1 MTDDLPDLR
10 IGPENAEI
18 LSSIGRDERIAEGRA
33 ARGSV
38 KRSAHERLPD
48 RPQNFDVVEFV
59 ERANADRV
67 PSLVP
72 IRRHRMAT
80 SPFMF
85 FRGTAGLMAFDLAE
99 TPVSG
104 FTVQLSGDA
113 HCGNFGAFATP
124 ERNLIFDVRDFDET
138 LPGPWEWDVKRL
150 AASLVLAS
158 RSIEG
163 GGDDARQ
170 AVRSAVGVYRESMTA
185 FASMSTLDTWYARV
199 DVRDI
204 LAAAGPK
211 TLRKKRRTYV
221 EGVGRRTILKA
232 FDDMT
237 ELDAEGR
244 RRFVDEVPIVY
255 HVRSDEDKFFDVREL
270 FEAYRESLAPDVKSL
285 FARYRL
291 VDWVVK
297 VVGVGSVGTR
307 CAAALFLADEDDALI
322 LQMKEAG
329 PSVLEQFHPSSEYA
343 SHGMRVVA
351 GQRTMQAASDLF
363 LGYASEGGRDY
374 YIRQLRDMKGVPDL
388 EDMGD
393 AQLSE
398 FARFCGRTLAGAH
411 ARSGKAAQIAGYLGS
426 SDTFDRALV
435 AFADAYADRVE
446 EDHRAFTEAIES
458 GRLESREA

>member
-1 MTDDLPDLR
+1 M
-10 IGPENAEI
+10 
-18 LSSIGRDERIAEGRA
+18 
-33 ARGSV
+33 
-38 KRSAHERLPD
+38 
-48 RPQNFDVVEFV
+48 VEFV
-59 ERANADRV
+59 ERANVDRV

-72 IRRHRMAT
+72 IRRHRMCA
-80 SPFMF
+80 SPFTF
-85 FRGTAGLMAFDLAE
+85 YRGTAGLMAFDLAG

-104 FTVQLSGDA
+104 FDVQLSGDA

-124 ERNLIFDVRDFDET
+124 ERNVIFDVRDFDET

-150 AASLVLAS
+150 AASLILAS
-158 RSIEG
+158 RDIDG
-163 GGDDARQ
+163 KHRDALDAARG
-170 AVRSAVGVYRESMTA
+170 AVSVYRESMHD

-204 LAAAGPK
+204 LAAAGSK
-211 TLRKKRRTYV
+211 TIRKERRTYV
-221 EGVGRRTILKA
+221 DGVGRRTIRKA

-237 ELDAEGR
+237 EIAGDGH
-244 RRFVDEVPIVY
+244 RRFVDEAPIVY
-255 HVRSDEDKFFDVREL
+255 HVRSDEDKFFDVEEL
-270 FEAYRESLAPDVKSL
+270 FGAYRESLSPDVKAL

-307 CAAALFLADEDDALI
+307 CAAALFLADDDDPLI

-329 PSVLEQFHPSSEYA
+329 PSVLEDYHPSSKFP
-343 SHGMRVVA
+343 SQGMRVVA

-393 AQLSE
+393 HQLSE

-411 ARSGKAAQIAGYLGS
+411 ARSGRAAHIAGYLGNG
-426 SDTFDRALV
+426 DPFDEAVV
-435 AFADAYADRVE
+435 AFASAYADRAVD
-446 EDHRAFTEAIES
+446 DHARFSDAVTS
-458 GRLESREA
+458 GRLEAREA

>member
-1 MTDDLPDLR
+1 M
-10 IGPENAEI
+10 
-18 LSSIGRDERIAEGRA
+18 AEGKA
-33 ARGSV
+33 ARARA
-38 KRSAHERLPD
+38 KRSLHAGLPERPRD
-48 RPQNFDVVEFV
+48 FDVVDFV
-59 ERANADRV
+59 ERANADRI

-85 FRGTAGLMAFDLAE
+85 YRGTAGLMAFDLAK
-99 TPVSG
+99 TAVSG
-104 FTVQLSGDA
+104 ISVQLSGDA

-138 LPGPWEWDVKRL
+138 LPGPWEWDLKRL

-163 GGDDARQ
+163 SPRDADDAVRN
-170 AVRSAVGVYRESMTA
+170 AVSVYRENMHTFST
-185 FASMSTLDTWYARV
+185 MSTLDTWYARV

-204 LAAAGPK
+204 LAAAGSK
-211 TLRKKRRTYV
+211 AIRKQRRTYV
-221 EGVGRRTILKA
+221 DGIGRRTIGKA

-237 ELDAEGR
+237 ELDAGGR

-255 HVRSDEDKFFDVREL
+255 HVGSDEDKFFDVREL
-270 FEAYRESLAPDVKSL
+270 FEAYRESLGPDVQLL
-285 FARYRL
+285 FGRYRL
-291 VDWVVK
+291 IDWVVK

-307 CAAALFLADEDDALI
+307 CAAALFLAADDDALI

-329 PSVLEQFHPSSEYA
+329 PSVLEAYHPSSAYP

-363 LGYASEGGRDY
+363 LGYASQGGRDY

-393 AQLSE
+393 KQLSE

-411 ARSGKAAQIAGYLGS
+411 ARSGRAANIAGYLGRGDS
-426 SDTFDRALV
+426 FDEALV
-435 AFADAYADRVE
+435 VFATRYADRAGD
-446 EDHRAFTEAIES
+446 DHRRFTEAIAG
-458 GRLESREA
+458 GRLEAQEA

>member
-1 MTDDLPDLR
+1 M
-10 IGPENAEI
+10 A
-18 LSSIGRDERIAEGRA
+18 SSPFTFY
-33 ARGSV
+33 RGS
-38 KRSAHERLPD
+38 
-48 RPQNFDVVEFV
+48 
-59 ERANADRV
+59 
-67 PSLVP
+67 
-72 IRRHRMAT
+72 
-80 SPFMF
+80 
-85 FRGTAGLMAFDLAE
+85 AGLMAFDLAN

-158 RSIEG
+158 RDV
-163 GGDDARQ
+163 GGDDDAASRAASH
-170 AVRSAVGVYRESMTA
+170 AVRTYRESMHG
-185 FASMSTLDTWYARV
+185 FAEMSTLDTWYARV

-204 LAAAGPK
+204 LALAGSK
-211 TLRKKRRTYV
+211 TLRKERRTYV
-221 EGVGRRTILKA
+221 DGIGRRTIRKA

-237 ELDAEGR
+237 ELVDGR
-244 RRFVDEVPIVY
+244 RRFVDEAPIVY
-255 HVRSDEDKFFDVREL
+255 HVGENEDTFFDVEKL
-270 FEAYRESLAPDVKSL
+270 FETYRQSLAHDVCAL
-285 FARYRL
+285 FDRYRL

-307 CAAALFLADEDDALI
+307 CAAALFLADDDDPLI

-329 PSVLEQFHPSSEYA
+329 PSVLEAFQKSSTTE

-363 LGYASEGGRDY
+363 LGWTSEGGRDY

-393 AQLSE
+393 HQLSE

-411 ARSGKAAQIAGYLGS
+411 ARSGVAAQIAGYLGVNDS
-426 SDTFDRALV
+426 FDEAIV
-435 AFADAYADRVE
+435 EFSHAYADRTV
-446 EDHRAFTEAIES
+446 DYHRQLTEAIAS
-458 GRLESREA
+458 GRLEALAV

>member
-1 MTDDLPDLR
+1 VTEDLPDLR
-10 IGPENAEI
+10 VGPENAEI
-18 LSSIGRDERIAEGRA
+18 LTTIGRAARIAEGKSVRA
-33 ARGSV
+33 RV
-38 KRSAHERLPD
+38 KRSTHADVPERP
-48 RPQNFDVVEFV
+48 RGFDVVDFV

-85 FRGTAGLMAFDLAE
+85 FRGTAGLMAFDLAR
-99 TPVSG
+99 TPVTGIS
-104 FTVQLSGDA
+104 VQLSGDA

-150 AASLVLAS
+150 AASFVLAS
-158 RSIEG
+158 RSIG
-163 GGDDARQ
+163 GSDADARD
-170 AVRSAVGVYRESMTA
+170 AVCSAVSTYRETMFA
-185 FASMSTLDTWYARV
+185 FSSMSTLDTWYARV
-199 DVRDI
+199 DVREI

-221 EGVGRRTILKA
+221 DGVGRRTIQKA

-237 ELDAEGR
+237 ALDAEGR

-270 FEAYRESLAPDVKSL
+270 FDAYRESLSPDVQSL
-285 FARYRL
+285 FARYTL

-307 CAAALFLADEDDALI
+307 CAAALFLADDEDALI

-329 PSVLEQFHPSSEYA
+329 PSVLEAYHPPTEYA

-351 GQRTMQAASDLF
+351 GQRIMQAASDLF

-393 AQLSE
+393 AQLTE

-426 SDTFDRALV
+426 SDTFDEALV
-435 AFADAYADRVE
+435 TFAKRYADLVAQ
-446 EDHRAFTEAIES
+446 DHEAFVDAIES
-458 GRLESREA
+458 GRLEAKEA